1 MADEDKAVSEDSM
14 EVEPEEEES
23 STRRE
28 ILEIRPK
35 DPSPEVNDP
44 EPPELTIG
52 GVLGIVRKKGLIG
65 ALSDDAWA
73 PHVHL
78 VMLLVII
85 TMIAI
90 GVAII
95 QLATG

>member
-1 MADEDKAVSEDSM
+1 MADEDKAASEESM
-14 EVEPEEEES
+14 EVDPVDDEQS
-23 STRRE
+23 VRRE

-35 DPSPEVNDP
+35 DPSPEVFDP

-52 GVLGIVRKKGLIG
+52 GVLGIVKKKGLIG

-95 QLATG
+95 QLAT